1 MKCKKILAMLLSGAL
16 AASLCAC
23 GGEAAS
29 SEKPQSDASA
39 APVAAAQESPVQES
53 SAEPAQA
60 ETSAQEEA
68 PRAVI
73 SYPLTG
79 DDLTITM
86 SFDMPGGVG
95 TRFTD
100 FNEHTVFQA
109 VEERTGVHVEFVSAG
124 GMGDAEALTL
134 WAAAGTLPDL
144 IPNAA
149 ANYPGG
155 GEVAVAD
162 DILMDVSSY
171 LEYAPDYDYYRTRT
185 PEDEQ
190 DSLTDSGYVVELTSF
205 FSDGLLDPLPV
216 L

>member
-23 GGEAAS
+23 GGETAS
-29 SEKPQSDASA
+29 GEKPQSAVSAVPEATAPESA
-39 APVAAAQESPVQES
+39 APVQESAVAPER
-53 SAEPAQA
+53 A
-60 ETSAQEEA
+60 ETSEQEEA

-73 SYPLTG
+73 SYPLAG

-185 PEDEQ
+185 
-190 DSLTDSGYVVELTSF
+190 
-205 FSDGLLDPLPV
+205 
-216 L
+216 

>member
-86 SFDMPGGVG
+86 SFDIHGTEELNTLMAKIRQIDGVL
-95 TRFTD
+95 D
-100 FNEHTVFQA
+100 I
-109 VEERTGVHVEFVSAG
+109 ERTTG
-124 GMGDAEALTL
+124 
-134 WAAAGTLPDL
+134 
-144 IPNAA
+144 
-149 ANYPGG
+149 
-155 GEVAVAD
+155 
-162 DILMDVSSY
+162 
-171 LEYAPDYDYYRTRT
+171 
-185 PEDEQ
+185 
-190 DSLTDSGYVVELTSF
+190 
-205 FSDGLLDPLPV
+205 
-216 L
+216 